1 MNMGFG
7 DLNGFAPLFKMYTL
21 GHDFVTPSV
30 HAGGLRYHGMCL
42 QILLFALEGYIN
54 PITAHQRDV
63 FNAGIQF
70 AKCEGIVP
78 APETTHAI
86 KAGIDE
92 AIKCRQTGEEKT
104 IVINFSGHGMLG
116 LKGYASYFSGEM
128 PNSK

>member
-1 MNMGFG
+1 MNMGLG

-30 HAGGLRYHGMCL
+30 HAGGLRYHGLCP

-92 AIKCRQTGEEKT
+92 AIKCRQAGEEKT

-116 LKGYASYFSGEM
+116 LKGLFLVF
-128 PNSK
+128 